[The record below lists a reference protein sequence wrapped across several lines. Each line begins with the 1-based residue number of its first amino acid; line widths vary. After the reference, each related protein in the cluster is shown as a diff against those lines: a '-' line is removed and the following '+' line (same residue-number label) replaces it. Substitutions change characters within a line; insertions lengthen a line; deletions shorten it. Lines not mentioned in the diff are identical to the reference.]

1 MNTVLQKL
9 FHSVSAF
16 QRAAQATL
24 PESLHTLILGERTV
38 QNASH
43 TSMRQ
48 GSMHADIREQPLQT
62 NRKGDINMEHNPT
75 VSQHSLSHQSQ
86 TPLVLGPQPDGSYVL
101 ECRWCQKIEVL
112 SPAEVQWYLDR
123 GFAMPSRCA
132 HCRRKRRGIHRNYA
146 ARQESI

>member
-1 MNTVLQKL
+1 MYTMLQKL

-16 QRAAQATL
+16 HRSAQATL
-24 PESLHTLILGERTV
+24 PESL
-38 QNASH
+38 NASYPSEQTTQIASH
-43 TSMRQ
+43 MSTLQ
-48 GSMHADIREQPLQT
+48 GHSRTTVMERSLQT
-62 NRKGDINMEHNPT
+62 NRKGDINMEHNST
-75 VSQHSLSHQSQ
+75 VIQNAHSHQSQ

-146 ARQESI
+146 VRQESI